1 MRNKREKNYS
11 RFRTAVQ
18 IAAAAFFNGWAK
30 GYFKGTIYTGNSKV
44 ACVPVL
50 NCYSCPGAWGSCPIG
65 SMQAVVDGGRHK
77 MSFYV
82 TGIIMLFGLIFGRFI
97 CGFLC
102 PFGLIQDLLYKIK
115 TRKVKIKEKIDRPL
129 RYLKYIILLLFVILL
144 PTFAVNDFGM
154 SLPYFCKYIC
164 PAGTLG
170 AGLPLVAMNRSLQ
183 NIVGSMFQWKVIIM
197 LIILAISI
205 IISRPFCKYICP
217 LGAIYSLFNR
227 FSMITLELDEN
238 KCISCGKCAKKC
250 PMDIDPVKDIN
261 STECI
266 KCGVC
271 KSVCPAKCIDFKRPG
286 KKIELSKS
294 INTCKSNFTDK

>member
-1 MRNKREKNYS
+1 MRRKREKKYS
-11 RFRTAVQ
+11 GLRVSVQ
-18 IAAAAFFNGWAK
+18 IAAAIFFNAWVK
-30 GYFKGTIYTGNSKV
+30 GYSKGRIYTGDLKV

-65 SMQAVVDGGRHK
+65 SMQAVLDSGK
-77 MSFYV
+77 YKFSFYV

-115 TRKVKIKEKIDRPL
+115 IRKLRVKEKLDKLL
-129 RYLKYIILLLFVILL
+129 RYLKYIILIVFVMLL
-144 PTFAVNDFGM
+144 PIFAVNDFGM

-170 AGLPLVAMNRSLQ
+170 AGIPLVAMNRSLQ
-183 NIVGSMFQWKVIIM
+183 NIVGLMFQWKITIM
-197 LIILAISI
+197 LTILVISM

-217 LGAIYSLFNR
+217 LGAIYSVFNR
-227 FSMITLELDEN
+227 FSMFTLELDEI
-238 KCISCGKCAKKC
+238 KCISCGNCAKKC
-250 PMDIDPVKDIN
+250 PMDINPVKDIN
-261 STECI
+261 SVECI

-271 KSVCPAKCIDFKRPG
+271 KSVCPSKCIDFKISA
-286 KKIELSKS
+286 KKIE
-294 INTCKSNFTDK
+294 INKKKENT